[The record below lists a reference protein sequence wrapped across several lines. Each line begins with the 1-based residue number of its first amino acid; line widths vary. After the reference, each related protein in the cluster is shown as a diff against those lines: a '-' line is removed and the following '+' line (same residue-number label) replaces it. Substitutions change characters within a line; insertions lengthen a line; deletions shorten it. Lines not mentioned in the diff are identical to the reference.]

1 MSKKG
6 FSEILAYI
14 GEAGNVH
21 YNDVL
26 RYALDRKI
34 VRSRASITII
44 LNGLTSMGLVERTV
58 IDSKPIRTSYKI
70 NKRGKNILDFLRDL
84 EDEIGR

>member
-6 FSEILAYI
+6 FYEILKHI
-14 GEAGNVH
+14 GEVGNMH
-21 YNDVL
+21 YNEVL
-26 RYALDRKI
+26 RYAFDRKI

-44 LNGLTSMGLVERTV
+44 LNSLTSMGLLERAV

-70 NKRGKNILDFLRDL
+70 SKRGKNILDHLRDV
-84 EDEIGR
+84 EGEINR